1 MAAEIGDAPAE
12 GAPAGGPAAGPWSA
26 IPQSEGVAHAAQ
38 HLAEKVDEKIDP
50 HTPSSKE
57 QDSQSTGSES
67 DYLDKEHSKQEV
79 TQLARQMTSSSI
91 KTAGGTYVNPFAGSD
106 DPELDPL
113 SGHFVPERWVKTLIG
128 LQSRDPERYPQRV
141 AGISYKNLNVSGF
154 GSPLDYQKTFGN
166 YPLELASI
174 FNTVTGRGK
183 RKIQILKDF
192 EGLVKSGEM
201 LVVLGRPGSGC
212 TTLLKTMTGETDG
225 FYIDQAS
232 EINYQGVPM
241 EKMHND
247 FRGECMYQAEVDVH
261 FPQLS
266 VGQTLTFAAEARA
279 PRNRVPGVSR
289 QQYAKHMTDVIMAVF
304 GLSHTYHTKVGNDFV
319 RGVSGGERKR
329 VSIAEAALGGSP
341 LQAWD
346 NSTRGLD
353 SATALE
359 FIKTL
364 RLSTSLAGSTAAV
377 AIYQASQSI
386 YDKFDKVVVLYEG
399 RQIYFGP
406 TTAAKDYFVNLGFV
420 CTERATTGDFLTSL
434 TNPVERIVREGFE
447 NRVPRT
453 ADEFADVWKN
463 SQARQLLMAEIEAFD
478 KEFPVGGEQLE
489 LFRKSRQASQ
499 AKRQRVKSPYTI
511 SYPMQISLCVRR
523 GFQRLKG
530 DASLT
535 LTGIIGNSIMAL
547 IIGSVFYN
555 LDSTTNSFYSR
566 GALLFFAILLNA
578 FSSFLEIL
586 TIYAQ
591 RPIVEKQSKYA
602 FYHPSSEAI
611 ASMICDLPNKIL
623 TSIFFNLTLY
633 FLTNLRR
640 TPSAFFTFYLFSFMC
655 TLAMSMIFRSIG
667 ALSRTL
673 AQAMAPAAV
682 LILALVIYTGFV
694 IPVGDM
700 HPWFSW
706 LRWLDPVAYAF
717 EALMINE
724 FNNRQFNCTS
734 IVPTDIGLTGSFYAN
749 LAPDQSSCTVQG
761 SVTGLDYVEGTAYIN
776 TAFQYYRSHLWR
788 NFGILVAMV
797 IGFLFIYLSFAE
809 YITGKGSKGEVLLFP
824 RGLVPQFKKKVDE
837 ENEGNERPNVEDA
850 IAEKVVSAG
859 DVPPSIQQQT
869 AVFHWEAV
877 HYDVKVKGGTRTL
890 LEDCD
895 GWVQP
900 GKLTALMGASGAGK
914 TTLLDVLASR
924 VTMGVVTGQML
935 VDGRQ
940 RDSGFQRKTGY
951 VQQQDLHLSTST
963 VREALNFSA
972 LLRQPK
978 TTPKKEKL
986 AYVDEVIKVLEMEA
1000 YADAV
1005 VGVPGEGLNVEQRK
1019 RLTIGVELA
1028 AKPALLLF
1036 LDEPTSGLDS
1046 QTAWSICQL
1055 LRKLANNGQ
1064 AILCTIHQP
1073 SAVLFQSFD
1082 RLLFLVKGGRTVY
1095 FGDIG
1100 ESSKTLTNYF
1110 ESNGARK
1117 CGDEENPAEWM
1128 LDVVGAAPGSQNTI
1142 EWSEVWW
1149 DSPEKQQIKEQ
1160 LAEMKRTLSQKPVD
1174 TEPTALLEFAETFP
1188 FQLSLVTRR
1197 VFQQYWRTPS
1207 YLYSKTLL
1215 CAASPLFI
1223 GFSFWNSPLSLQG
1236 LQNQLFSIFMLI
1248 TIFGNLTQQIMPHF
1262 VTQRSLY
1269 EVRERPS
1276 KTYGWKVFM
1285 LSNIIVELPWQ
1296 TLMAAVMFFCWYYP
1310 IGMYKNAIPMDQVAE
1325 RGALMFLLIL
1335 AFMLFAST
1343 FTDMVVAGM
1352 DSSETAGN
1360 VGQLLFSLTLI
1371 FCGVLAGPGTLPGFW
1386 IFMYRVS
1393 PFTYLI
1399 NGMLAAGLANTE
1411 VTCSDSEYSTFNP
1424 RSGQTCFEY
1433 MQPYI
1438 DQRGGYV
1445 LNENATT
1452 QCRFCSSRFTNVYL
1466 EQLYS
1471 EYSTRWRNFG
1481 IMWAYIIFNIAAAL
1495 LLYWLARVPR
1505 KQKVQESPPPGA
1517 SRTQTRV
1524 SRQQTKES
1532 QAA

>member
-1 MAAEIGDAPAE
+1 MAETA
-12 GAPAGGPAAGPWSA
+12 GAPAGGPSANGPWGA
-26 IPQSEGVAHAAQ
+26 IPQSEGLAHAAQ
-38 HLAEKVDEKIDP
+38 NLVEKV
-50 HTPSSKE
+50 TSGSKE
-57 QDSQSTGSES
+57 SESQSTETES
-67 DYLDKEHSKQEV
+67 DYLDKDHAEREV
-79 TQLARQMTSSSI
+79 TALARQLTSTSVKSE
-91 KTAGGTYVNPFAGSD
+91 GGSYPNPFLGSD

-113 SGHFVPERWVKTLIG
+113 SGHFKPERWVRTLIG

-141 AGISYKNLNVSGF
+141 AGVSFKNLNVSGF

-166 YPLELASI
+166 YPLEIASI
-174 FNTVTGRGK
+174 FNTITGRGK
-183 RKIQILKDF
+183 RKIQILRDF

-212 TTLLKTMTGETDG
+212 STFLKTITGETSG
-225 FYIDQAS
+225 FHIDQGS
-232 EINYQGVPM
+232 NINYQGIPM
-241 EKMHND
+241 DTMHNH

-266 VGQTLTFAAEARA
+266 VGDTLAFAAEARA
-279 PRNRVPGVSR
+279 PRNRIPGVTR
-289 QQYAKHMTDVIMAVF
+289 KQYAKHMTDVIMAVF
-304 GLSHTYHTKVGNDFV
+304 GLAHTYHTKVGNDFI

-406 TTAAKDYFVNLGFV
+406 TTAAKDYFINLGFV
-420 CTERATTGDFLTSL
+420 CEERATTGDFLTSL
-434 TNPVERIVREGFE
+434 TNPAERVPREGFE
-447 NRVPRT
+447 HRVPRT
-453 ADEFADVWKN
+453 PDEFADVWKK
-463 SQARQLLMAEIEAFD
+463 SEARQLLMAEIAAFD
-478 KEFPVGGEQLE
+478 QEFPIGGQQLQ

-499 AKRQRVKSPYTI
+499 AKRQRMKSPYTI
-511 SYPMQISLCVRR
+511 SYPMQVGLCVRR
-523 GFQRLKG
+523 GFLRLKG
-530 DASLT
+530 DASLA

-547 IIGSVFYN
+547 LIGSVFYN
-555 LDSTTNSFYSR
+555 LPQDTNSFYSR

-578 FSSFLEIL
+578 FSSYLEIL

-602 FYHPSSEAI
+602 FYHPSAEAV

-623 TSIFFNLTLY
+623 TSIFFNVTLY
-633 FLTNLRR
+633 FLTHLRR

-655 TLAMSMIFRSIG
+655 TLAMSMVFRSIG

-673 AQAMAPAAV
+673 AQAMAPSAV

-694 IPVGDM
+694 VPPGQM

-706 LRWLDPVAYAF
+706 FRWIDPVAYAF
-717 EALMINE
+717 EAVMINE
-724 FNNRQFNCTS
+724 FRNRRFPCTN
-734 IVPTDIGLTGSFYAN
+734 IVPTGPGYTG
-749 LAPDQSSCTVQG
+749 LAPDQTSCTTVG
-761 SVTGLDYVEGTAYIN
+761 SVPGVGYVEGDAYIN
-776 TAFQYYRSHLWR
+776 QSFQYYASHLWR
-788 NFGILVAMV
+788 NLGILIAIT
-797 IGFLFIYLSFAE
+797 IGFLFIYLTFAE
-809 YITGKGSKGEVLLFP
+809 FISGAKSKGEVLLFP
-824 RGLVPQFKKKVDE
+824 RRLVPHLKKRTDE
-837 ENEGNERPNVEDA
+837 EEDGNDRLTAQDA
-850 IAEKVVSAG
+850 AAEKVLSAG

-869 AVFHWEAV
+869 AIFHWEAV
-877 HYDVKVKGGTRTL
+877 HYDIKVKGGTRTL

-895 GWVQP
+895 GWVMP

-951 VQQQDLHLSTST
+951 VQQQDLHLATTT

-986 AYVDEVIKVLEMEA
+986 AYVDEVIKVLEMES

-1019 RLTIGVELA
+1019 RLTIGVEMA

-1046 QTAWSICQL
+1046 QTAWSILKL

-1073 SAVLFQSFD
+1073 SAVLFQEFD
-1082 RLLFLVKGGRTVY
+1082 RLLFLVSGGRTVY

-1100 ESSKTLTNYF
+1100 ENSRTLTSYF
-1110 ESNGARK
+1110 ESNGSRR
-1117 CGDEENPAEWM
+1117 CGTEENPAEWM

-1142 EWSEVWW
+1142 DWPEVWW
-1149 DSPEKQQIKEQ
+1149 DSPEKQQIKER
-1160 LAEMKRTLSQKPVD
+1160 LGEMKRTLSSKPQD
-1174 TEPTALLEFAETFP
+1174 KEPTALLEFAEPFT
-1188 FQLSLVTRR
+1188 FQLVLVTRR
-1197 VFQQYWRTPS
+1197 VFEQYWRTPS

-1215 CAASPLFI
+1215 CVASALFI
-1223 GFSFWNSPLSLQG
+1223 GFSFWDSPLSLQG
-1236 LQNQLFSIFMLI
+1236 LQNQLFSIFMIL
-1248 TIFGNLTQQIMPHF
+1248 TIFGNMLQQSKSGPLRYILPINWWSSHATLRDPTSI
-1262 VTQRSLY
+1262 VRGQRAAIKDVWMESLH
-1269 EVRERPS
+1269 
-1276 KTYGWKVFM
+1276 
-1285 LSNIIVELPWQ
+1285 VEQ
-1296 TLMAAVMFFCWYYP
+1296 YRGGITVEHTH
-1310 IGMYKNAIPMDQVAE
+1310 GRVDNAIPQHQVHE
-1325 RGALMFLLIL
+1325 RGGLMFLFLWTFL
-1335 AFMLFAST
+1335 LFTST
-1343 FTDMVVAGM
+1343 FTDMVIAGM

-1371 FCGVLAGPGTLPGFW
+1371 FCGVLASPTALPGFW

-1393 PFTYLI
+1393 PFTYLVS
-1399 NGMLAAGLANTE
+1399 GMLATGLANTN
-1411 VTCSDSEYSTFNP
+1411 VTCSSIEYSHFNP
-1424 RSGQTCFEY
+1424 PSDKTCIQY
-1433 MQPYI
+1433 LQPYI
-1438 DQRGGYV
+1438 DLAGGYV
-1445 LNENATT
+1445 NNPDAGS
-1452 QCRFCSSRFTNVYL
+1452 QCEFCTARDTNVYL
-1466 EQLYS
+1466 EALSSQ
-1471 EYSTRWRNFG
+1471 YSTRWRNFG
-1481 IMWAYIIFNIAAAL
+1481 IMWAFIIFNVAAAL
-1495 LLYWLARVPR
+1495 FFYWLARVPR

-1517 SRTQTRV
+1517 ASRQQTRLE
-1524 SRQQTKES
+1524 RQQTKES
-1532 QAA
+1532 KVVA

>member
-1 MAAEIGDAPAE
+1 MAEKE
-12 GAPAGGPAAGPWSA
+12 GAPAGGASAGGPWGA
-26 IPQSEGVAHAAQ
+26 IPQSEGVAHAAKELVENLES
-38 HLAEKVDEKIDP
+38 HVPATKE
-50 HTPSSKE
+50 SS
-57 QDSQSTGSES
+57 SQSTETGS
-67 DYLDKEHSKQEV
+67 DDFLDGEHADRKV
-79 TQLARQMTSSSI
+79 KQLARQI
-91 KTAGGTYVNPFAGSD
+91 TAGSVKSAGGSYPNPFAGTNE
-106 DPELDPL
+106 PELDPL
-113 SGHFVPERWVKTLIG
+113 SGQFKPERWVKTLIG
-128 LQSRDPERYPQRV
+128 VQSRDPERYPQRV
-141 AGISYKNLNVSGF
+141 AGVSYKNLNVSGF

-166 YPLELASI
+166 YPLEIASL

-183 RKIQILKDF
+183 RKIHILRDF

-212 TTLLKTMTGETDG
+212 STLLKTMTGETSG
-225 FYIDQAS
+225 FFIDQGS
-232 EINYQGVPM
+232 EINYQGIPL
-241 EKMHND
+241 KTMHTD

-279 PRNRVPGVSR
+279 PRNRLPGVTR
-289 QQYAKHMTDVIMAVF
+289 KQYAKHMTDVIMAVF
-304 GLSHTYHTKVGNDFV
+304 GLSHTYHTKVGNDFI

-406 TTAAKDYFVNLGFV
+406 TTAAKDYFVNLGFL
-420 CTERATTGDFLTSL
+420 CEERATTGDFLTSL
-434 TNPVERIVREGFE
+434 TNPAERIVREGF
-447 NRVPRT
+447 NDQVPRT
-453 ADEFADVWKN
+453 PDEFAEVWKK
-463 SQARQLLMAEIEAFD
+463 SEARQLLMAEIEAFD
-478 KEFPVGGEQLE
+478 QEFPVGGQQLE
-489 LFRKSRQASQ
+489 IFKKSRQAQQ
-499 AKRQRVKSPYTI
+499 AKRQRVNSPYTI
-511 SYPMQISLCVRR
+511 SYPMQVSLCVRR

-530 DASLT
+530 DASLA

-555 LDSTTNSFYSR
+555 LPEDTGSFYAR

-578 FSSFLEIL
+578 FSSYLEIL

-602 FYHPSSEAI
+602 FYHPSSEAV
-611 ASMICDLPNKIL
+611 ASMICDLPNKFL

-633 FLTNLRR
+633 FLTHLRR
-640 TPSAFFTFYLFSFMC
+640 TPSAFFIFYLFSFMC
-655 TLAMSMIFRSIG
+655 LLAMSMIFRSIG

-694 IPVGDM
+694 VPPGQM

-717 EALMINE
+717 EAVMINE
-724 FNNRQFNCTS
+724 FSHRRFPCTTV
-734 IVPTDIGLTGSFYAN
+734 VPVGDGYRD
-749 LAPDQSSCTVQG
+749 LAPDQTSCTTVG
-761 SVTGLDYVEGTAYIN
+761 SVAGVSYVEGDAYIN
-776 TAFQYYRSHLWR
+776 QSFQYYRSHLWR
-788 NFGILVAMV
+788 NFGVLVAMT
-797 IGFLFIYLSFAE
+797 IGFLFIYLTFAE
-809 YITGKGSKGEVLLFP
+809 FISGKKSKGEVLLFP
-824 RGLVPQFKKKVDE
+824 RGLVPHFKKKVDE
-837 ENEGNERPNVEDA
+837 EEEGGNDRPTAQDA
-850 IAEKVVSAG
+850 IAEKVLSAG

-877 HYDVKVKGGTRTL
+877 HYDIKVKGGTRTL

-972 LLRQPK
+972 LLRQPR
-978 TTPKKEKL
+978 TTPKQEKL
-986 AYVDEVIKVLEMEA
+986 KYVDEVIKVLEMES

-1073 SAVLFQSFD
+1073 SAVLFQEFD
-1082 RLLFLVKGGRTVY
+1082 RLLFLASGGRTVY

-1100 ESSKTLTNYF
+1100 EDSKTLTNYF
-1110 ESNGARK
+1110 ESNGSRR
-1117 CGDEENPAEWM
+1117 CGVEENPAEWM
-1128 LDVVGAAPGSQNTI
+1128 LDVIGAAPGSQNTI
-1142 EWSEVWW
+1142 EWPEVWW
-1149 DSPEKQQIKEQ
+1149 DSPEKQQVKEQ
-1160 LAEMKRTLSQKPVD
+1160 LAEMKRTLSKIPVD
-1174 TEPTALLEFAETFP
+1174 KEPTALYEFAETFP
-1188 FQLSLVTRR
+1188 TQLLLVLRR
-1197 VFQQYWRTPS
+1197 VFEQYWRTPS

-1215 CAASPLFI
+1215 CVASALFI
-1223 GFSFWNSPLSLQG
+1223 GFSFWDSPLSIQG
-1236 LQNQLFSIFMLI
+1236 LQNQLFAIFMLM

-1262 VTQRSLY
+1262 VTQRALY

-1285 LSNIIVELPWQ
+1285 LSNIIVELPWN
-1296 TLMAAVMFFCWYYP
+1296 TLMAVLIYFCWYYP
-1310 IGMYKNAIPMDQVAE
+1310 IGMHRNAIPSHQVHE
-1325 RGALMFLLIL
+1325 RGALMFLLIWTFL
-1335 AFMLFAST
+1335 LFTST

-1352 DSSETAGN
+1352 ESSETAGN

-1371 FCGVLAGPGTLPGFW
+1371 FCGVLAGPATLPGFW

-1399 NGMLAAGLANTE
+1399 NGMLATGLANTE
-1411 VTCSDSEYSTFNP
+1411 VTCADIEYVTFNP
-1424 RSGQTCFEY
+1424 PENQNCGEY
-1433 MQPYI
+1433 MGPYT
-1438 DQRGGYV
+1438 QTSGYV
-1445 LNENATT
+1445 LNPNATS
-1452 QCRFCSSRFTNVYL
+1452 QCKFCPVRETNVYL
-1466 EQLYS
+1466 TQLNS

-1481 IMWAYIIFNIAAAL
+1481 IMWAFIIFNIGAAL
-1495 LLYWLARVPR
+1495 FLYWLARVPR

-1517 SRTQTRV
+1517 SRTQTRA

-1532 QAA
+1532 KVTA

>member
-1 MAAEIGDAPAE
+1 MEKTE
-12 GAPAGGPAAGPWSA
+12 GAPGGGPAAGGPWGA
-26 IPQSEGVAHAAQ
+26 IPQSEGVAQATQ
-38 HLAEKVDEKIDP
+38 EFVEKVEKKI
-50 HTPSSKE
+50 SGSKE
-57 QDSQSTGSES
+57 TSSQSSETES
-67 DYLDKEHSKQEV
+67 DFLDKEHADHEV
-79 TQLARQMTSSSI
+79 TQLAKQLTVSSVKSD
-91 KTAGGTYVNPFAGSD
+91 GGSYPNPFAGTNE
-106 DPELDPL
+106 PELDPR
-113 SGHFVPERWVKTLIG
+113 SGQFKPERWVKTLIG
-128 LQSRDPERYPQRV
+128 LQSRDPERYPKRV
-141 AGISYKNLNVSGF
+141 AGVSYRNLNVSGF

-166 YPLELASI
+166 YPLEIASI
-174 FNTVTGRGK
+174 FNTITGRGK
-183 RKIQILKDF
+183 RKIQILKNF

-212 TTLLKTMTGETDG
+212 STLLKTITGETSG
-225 FYIDQAS
+225 FHIDQGS

-241 EKMHND
+241 KTMHTD

-261 FPQLS
+261 FPQLT

-279 PRNRVPGVSR
+279 PRNRIPGVTR

-304 GLSHTYHTKVGNDFV
+304 GLTHTYDTNVGNDFV

-399 RQIYFGP
+399 RQIFFGP
-406 TTAAKDYFVNLGFV
+406 TTAAKNYFINLGFV
-420 CTERATTGDFLTSL
+420 CEERATTGDFLTSL
-434 TNPVERIVREGFE
+434 TNPAERIVRPGFE

-453 ADEFADVWKN
+453 PDEFATVWQK
-463 SQARQLLMAEIEAFD
+463 SEARQLLMAEIDAFD

-499 AKRQRVKSPYTI
+499 AKKQRVKSPYTI
-511 SYPMQISLCVRR
+511 SYPMQIDLCVRR
-523 GFQRLKG
+523 GFQRLRR
-530 DASLT
+530 DASLA

-547 IIGSVFYN
+547 IIGSVFYD
-555 LDSTTNSFYSR
+555 LPADTASFYSR
-566 GALLFFAILLNA
+566 GVLLFFAILLNA
-578 FSSFLEIL
+578 FSSYLEIL

-611 ASMICDLPNKIL
+611 ASMICDLPNKLL
-623 TSIFFNLTLY
+623 TSVFFNLTLY
-633 FLTNLRR
+633 FMTHLRR
-640 TPSAFFTFYLFSFMC
+640 TPSAFFIFYLFSFMC
-655 TLAMSMIFRSIG
+655 VLAMSMVFRSIG

-694 IPVGDM
+694 VPPGIM

-717 EALMINE
+717 EAVMINE
-724 FNNRQFNCTS
+724 FSHRQFRCTTLIPYGPEYS
-734 IVPTDIGLTGSFYAN
+734 D
-749 LAPDQSSCTVQG
+749 LAPDQASCTTVG
-761 SVTGLDYVEGTAYIN
+761 SVAGVDYVEGDAYIN
-776 TAFQYYRSHLWR
+776 QSFQYYRNHLWR
-788 NFGILVAMV
+788 NFGILVAMT
-797 IGFLFIYLSFAE
+797 IGFAVIYLTFAE
-809 YITGKGSKGEVLLFP
+809 YISGKTSKGEVLLFP
-824 RGLVPQFKKKVDE
+824 RGLVPHLKKKVDE
-837 ENEGNERPNVEDA
+837 EEEGNDRPTAEDA
-850 IAEKVVSAG
+850 IAEKVLSAG

-877 HYDVKVKGGTRTL
+877 HYDIKVKGGTRTL

-972 LLRQPK
+972 LLRQPR

-986 AYVDEVIKVLEMEA
+986 EYVEEVIRVLEMET

-1064 AILCTIHQP
+1064 AVLCTIHQP
-1073 SAVLFQSFD
+1073 SAVLFQEFD
-1082 RLLFLVKGGRTVY
+1082 RLLFLASGGRTVY

-1100 ESSKTLTNYF
+1100 KDSKTLINYF
-1110 ESNGARK
+1110 ESNGSRT
-1117 CGDEENPAEWM
+1117 CGAEENPAEWM
-1128 LDVVGAAPGSQNTI
+1128 LDVIGAAPGSQNTI
-1142 EWSEVWW
+1142 EWPEVWW

-1160 LAEMKRTLSQKPVD
+1160 LGEMKRTLSTKPHD
-1174 TEPTALLEFAETFP
+1174 KEPTALLEFAETFN
-1188 FQLSLVTRR
+1188 FQLLLVLRR
-1197 VFQQYWRTPS
+1197 VFEQYWRTPS

-1215 CAASPLFI
+1215 CVATGLFI
-1223 GFSFWNSPLSLQG
+1223 GFSFWDSPLSQQG
-1236 LQNQLFSIFMLI
+1236 LQNQLFAIFMLL
-1248 TIFGNLTQQIMPHF
+1248 TIFGNLLQQIMPHF
-1262 VTQRSLY
+1262 VTQRALY

-1285 LSNIIVELPWQ
+1285 LSNIIVELPWN
-1296 TLMAAVMFFCWYYP
+1296 TLMAALMFFCWYYP
-1310 IGMYKNAIPMDQVAE
+1310 IGMYQNAVPDHQVSE
-1325 RGALMFLLIL
+1325 RGALMFLYLWVFL
-1335 AFMLFAST
+1335 LFTST
-1343 FTDMVVAGM
+1343 FTDMVIAGM
-1352 DSSETAGN
+1352 ESSETAGN

-1393 PFTYLI
+1393 PFTYLV
-1399 NGMLAAGLANTE
+1399 NGMLATGLANSK
-1411 VTCSDSEYSTFNP
+1411 VTCADIEYLTFNP
-1424 RSGQTCFEY
+1424 RNGETCGQY
-1433 MQPYI
+1433 MQ
-1438 DQRGGYV
+1438 DFSNLNGGYV
-1445 LNENATT
+1445 LDENATSD
-1452 QCRFCSSRFTNVYL
+1452 CRFCTVSDTNVYL
-1466 EQLYS
+1466 RQLSS

-1481 IMWAYIIFNIAAAL
+1481 IMWAFIIFNIAAAL

-1517 SRTQTRV
+1517 SRTQTRA

-1532 QAA
+1532 KIVA

>member
-1 MAAEIGDAPAE
+1 MAETE
-12 GAPAGGPAAGPWSA
+12 GAPAGGASANGPWGA

-38 HLAEKVDEKIDP
+38 HLVEKVES
-50 HTPSSKE
+50 HFSGNKE
-57 QDSQSTGSES
+57 SQSPSTQTES
-67 DYLDKEHSKQEV
+67 DYLDKDHADQEV
-79 TQLARQMTSSSI
+79 AKLARQLTSTSI
-91 KTAGGTYVNPFAGSD
+91 KTAGGSYPNPFAGSD

-113 SGHFVPERWVKTLIG
+113 SGHFKPERWTRTLIG

-141 AGISYKNLNVSGF
+141 SGVAYSNLNVSGF

-166 YPLELASI
+166 YPLEAANL
-174 FNTVTGRGK
+174 FNTITGKGK
-183 RKIQILKDF
+183 RKIQILRDF
-192 EGLVKSGEM
+192 EGLVRSGEM

-212 TTLLKTMTGETDG
+212 TTLLKTLTGETSG
-225 FYIDQAS
+225 FHIDQGS
-232 EINYQGVPM
+232 NINYQGIPM
-241 EKMHND
+241 KTMHND

-279 PRNRVPGVSR
+279 PRNRIEGVSR
-289 QQYAKHMTDVIMAVF
+289 KQYAKHMTDVIMAVF

-329 VSIAEAALGGSP
+329 VSIAEAALGASP

-406 TTAAKDYFVNLGFV
+406 TTAAKAYFVNLGFI
-420 CTERATTGDFLTSL
+420 CEERATTGDFLTSL
-434 TNPVERIVREGFE
+434 TNPAERIVREGFE

-453 ADEFADVWKN
+453 PDEFAEVWKK
-463 SQARQLLMAEIEAFD
+463 SEARQILMSEIESFD
-478 KEFPVGGEQLE
+478 QEYPIGGQQLE
-489 LFRKSRQASQ
+489 LFRKSRQAQQ
-499 AKRQRVKSPYTI
+499 AKRQRVTSPYTI
-511 SYPMQISLCVRR
+511 SYPMQIGLCVRR
-523 GFQRLKG
+523 GFQRLRG
-530 DASLT
+530 DASLA
-535 LTGIIGNSIMAL
+535 LTGIIGNTIMAL
-547 IIGSVFYN
+547 LIGSVFYDLPEN
-555 LDSTTNSFYSR
+555 TESFYSR

-578 FSSFLEIL
+578 FSSYLEIL

-591 RPIVEKQSKYA
+591 RPIVEKQSTYA

-623 TSIFFNLTLY
+623 TSISFNLTLY
-633 FLTNLRR
+633 FLTHLRR
-640 TPSAFFTFYLFSFMC
+640 TPSAFFTFYLFSFIC
-655 TLAMSMIFRSIG
+655 TLAMSMVFRSIG

-694 IPVGDM
+694 VPPGQM
-700 HPWFSW
+700 RPWFSW
-706 LRWLDPVAYAF
+706 FRWIDPVAYAF
-717 EALMINE
+717 EAVMINE
-724 FNNRQFNCTS
+724 FRNRRFPCTT
-734 IVPTDIGLTGSFYAN
+734 IVPYGEGYSGLAS
-749 LAPDQSSCTVQG
+749 DQFSCTTVG
-761 SVTGLDYVEGTAYIN
+761 SVAGVSFVEGDAYIN
-776 TAFQYYRSHLWR
+776 QSFEYDEPHLWR
-788 NFGILVAMV
+788 NLGILIAMT
-797 IGFLFIYLSFAE
+797 IGFLFTYLCFAE
-809 YITGKGSKGEVLLFP
+809 FISGKKSKGEVLLFP
-824 RGLVPQFKKKVDE
+824 RKLVPHLKNQVDE
-837 ENEGNERPNVEDA
+837 EEKGNDRLTAQDA
-850 IAEKVVSAG
+850 AAEKVLSAG

-869 AVFHWEAV
+869 AIFHWEAV
-877 HYDVKVKGGTRTL
+877 HYDIKVKGGTRTL

-935 VDGRQ
+935 VDGKQ

-972 LLRQPK
+972 LLRQPRA
-978 TTPKKEKL
+978 TPKREKL

-1000 YADAV
+1000 YADAI

-1046 QTAWSICQL
+1046 QTAWSICKL

-1073 SAVLFQSFD
+1073 SAVLFQEFD
-1082 RLLFLVKGGRTVY
+1082 RLLFLASGGRTVY

-1100 ESSKTLTNYF
+1100 ENSKTLTSYF
-1110 ESNGARK
+1110 ESNGSRR
-1117 CGDEENPAEWM
+1117 CGIEENPAEWM
-1128 LDVVGAAPGSQNTI
+1128 LDVIGAAPGSQNTI
-1142 EWSEVWW
+1142 EWPEVWW
-1149 DSPEKQQIKEQ
+1149 DSPEKQQVKEQ
-1160 LAEMKRTLSQKPVD
+1160 LAEMKRTLSGKAHDKDP
-1174 TEPTALLEFAETFP
+1174 EALLEFAEPFS
-1188 FQLSLVTRR
+1188 FQLILVTSR

-1215 CAASPLFI
+1215 CVASGLFI
-1223 GFSFWNSPLSLQG
+1223 GFSFWDSPLSIQG
-1236 LQNQLFSIFMLI
+1236 LQNQLFSIFMLL

-1262 VTQRSLY
+1262 VTQRALY

-1285 LSNIIVELPWQ
+1285 LSNIFVELPWNS
-1296 TLMAAVMFFCWYYP
+1296 LMAVLIFICWFYP
-1310 IGMYKNAIPMDQVAE
+1310 IGFQQHVEPLHE
-1325 RGALMFLLIL
+1325 RSGLMFLLIWT
-1335 AFMLFAST
+1335 FMLFTST

-1371 FCGVLAGPGTLPGFW
+1371 FCGVLASPDTLPGFW

-1393 PFTYLI
+1393 PFTYLVS
-1399 NGMLAAGLANTE
+1399 GMLSTGLSNVE
-1411 VTCSDSEYSTFNP
+1411 VECSEVEYLTFNP
-1424 RSGQTCFEY
+1424 TPPNTCIEY
-1433 MQPYI
+1433 LQPFI
-1438 DQRGGYV
+1438 DAAGGYV
-1445 LNENATT
+1445 QNEEATSD
-1452 QCRFCSSRFTNVYL
+1452 CRFCTIRDSDVYL
-1466 EQLYS
+1466 TQLSS

-1481 IMWAYIIFNIAAAL
+1481 IMWAFIIFNIAAAL
-1495 LLYWLARVPR
+1495 VLYWLARVPR
-1505 KQKVQESPPPGA
+1505 KQKVQESPPAGAA
-1517 SRTQTRV
+1517 SRQQTRI

-1532 QAA
+1532 KVAS

>member
-1 MAAEIGDAPAE
+1 MAEIG
-12 GAPAGGPAAGPWSA
+12 GAPAGGPAAGVWGA
-26 IPQSEGVAHAAQ
+26 IPQSEGLAHTAQ
-38 HLAEKVDEKIDP
+38 ELVGKIES
-50 HTPSSKE
+50 HTSGNKQSS
-57 QDSQSTGSES
+57 SQSSTGTDS
-67 DYLDKEHSKQEV
+67 DDFLDKEHADREV
-79 TQLARQMTSSSI
+79 THLARQI
-91 KTAGGTYVNPFAGSD
+91 TAGSVKSAGGSYPNPFVGTD
-106 DPELDPL
+106 EPELDPL
-113 SGHFVPERWVKTLIG
+113 SGKFKPERWVKTLIG

-141 AGISYKNLNVSGF
+141 AGIAYKNLNVSGF

-166 YPLELASI
+166 YPLEAASL
-174 FNTVTGRGK
+174 FNTITGRGQ
-183 RKIQILKDF
+183 RKIHILRDF
-192 EGLVKSGEM
+192 EGLVRSGEM

-212 TTLLKTMTGETDG
+212 STLLKTMTGETSG
-225 FYIDQAS
+225 FFIDEGS
-232 EINYQGVPM
+232 HINYQGIPL
-241 EKMHND
+241 KTMHTD

-279 PRNRVPGVSR
+279 PRNRLPGVSR
-289 QQYAKHMTDVIMAVF
+289 AQYAKHMTQVIMAVF
-304 GLSHTYHTKVGNDFV
+304 GLSHTYNTNVGNDFV

-329 VSIAEAALGGSP
+329 VSIAEAALGESP

-406 TTAAKDYFVNLGFV
+406 TTAAKAYFVNLGFV
-420 CTERATTGDFLTSL
+420 CEARATTGDFLTSL
-434 TNPVERIVREGFE
+434 TNPQERIVREGFQD
-447 NRVPRT
+447 RVPRT
-453 ADEFADVWKN
+453 PDEFAEVWK
-463 SQARQLLMAEIEAFD
+463 SSEARQILMTEIEAFD
-478 KEFPVGGEQLE
+478 QQYPVGGQQLD
-489 LFRKSRQASQ
+489 LFKKSRQAQQ

-511 SYPMQISLCVRR
+511 SYPMQISLCTRR
-523 GFQRLKG
+523 GFQRLRG
-530 DASLT
+530 DASLA
-535 LTGIIGNSIMAL
+535 LTGILGNSVMAL

-555 LDSTTNSFYSR
+555 LPADTQSFFSR

-578 FSSFLEIL
+578 FSSYLEIL

-602 FYHPSSEAI
+602 FYHPSAEAI
-611 ASMICDLPNKIL
+611 ASMLCDLPNKLL
-623 TSIFFNLTLY
+623 TSVFFNVTLY

-640 TPSAFFTFYLFSFMC
+640 TPSAFFIFYLFSFMC
-655 TLAMSMIFRSIG
+655 LLAMSMIFRSIG

-673 AQAMAPAAV
+673 AQAMAPSAV
-682 LILALVIYTGFV
+682 LILALVIYTGFAV
-694 IPVGDM
+694 PPALM

-717 EALMINE
+717 EAVMINE
-724 FNNRQFNCTS
+724 FSGRRFECTS
-734 IVPTDIGLTGSFYAN
+734 IVPVGEGYSN
-749 LAPDQSSCTVQG
+749 LAPDQTSCTTVG
-761 SVTGLDYVEGTAYIN
+761 SVAGVSFVEGDAYIGES
-776 TAFQYYRSHLWR
+776 FQYYRSHLWR
-788 NFGILVAMV
+788 NFGILVAMT
-797 IGFLFIYLSFAE
+797 IGFLFIYLTFAE
-809 YITGKGSKGEVLLFP
+809 FISGKNSKGEVLLFP
-824 RGLVPQFKKKVDE
+824 RGLVPHFKKKVDE
-837 ENEGNERPNVEDA
+837 EEEAGNDRPTAQDA
-850 IAEKVVSAG
+850 IAEKVLSAG

-877 HYDVKVKGGTRTL
+877 HYDIKVKGGTRTL

-972 LLRQPK
+972 LLRQPR
-978 TTPKKEKL
+978 TTPKQEKL
-986 AYVDEVIKVLEMEA
+986 DYVNEVIKVLEMES

-1073 SAVLFQSFD
+1073 SAVLFQEFD
-1082 RLLFLVKGGRTVY
+1082 RLLFLASGGRTVY

-1100 ESSKTLTNYF
+1100 ENSKTMTSYF
-1110 ESNGARK
+1110 ESNGSRK
-1117 CGDEENPAEWM
+1117 CGVEENPAEWM
-1128 LDVVGAAPGSQNTI
+1128 LDVIGAAPGSTNTI
-1142 EWSEVWW
+1142 EWPEVWW

-1160 LAEMKRTLSQKPVD
+1160 LAEMKRTLSIKPVD
-1174 TEPTALLEFAETFP
+1174 QEPTALYEFAETFP
-1188 FQLSLVTRR
+1188 TQLLLVQRR
-1197 VFQQYWRTPS
+1197 IFQQYWRMPS
-1207 YLYSKTLL
+1207 YLYSKFLL
-1215 CAASPLFI
+1215 CVASGLFI
-1223 GFSFWNSPLSLQG
+1223 GFSFWDSPLSQQG
-1236 LQNQLFSIFMLI
+1236 LQNQLFSVFMLI
-1248 TIFGNLTQQIMPHF
+1248 TIFGNLMQQIMPHF

-1285 LSNIIVELPWQ
+1285 LSNIIVELPWN
-1296 TLMAAVMFFCWYYP
+1296 TLVAVLLFFSWYYP
-1310 IGMYKNAIPMDQVAE
+1310 IGMNRNAIPSGQVHE
-1325 RGALMFLLIL
+1325 RGVLMFLFIWM
-1335 AFMLFAST
+1335 FMLFAST
-1343 FTDMVVAGM
+1343 FTNMIIAGM

-1393 PFTYLI
+1393 PFTYMI
-1399 NGMLAAGLANTE
+1399 NGMLAVGLANTE
-1411 VTCSDSEYSTFNP
+1411 ATCADVEYSLFNP
-1424 RSGQTCFEY
+1424 RDGETCGEY
-1433 MQPYI
+1433 MQSYI
-1438 DQRGGYV
+1438 QTLGGYV
-1445 LNENATT
+1445 LNPEATS
-1452 QCRFCSSRFTNVYL
+1452 QCQFCPIRDTNVFL
-1466 EQLYS
+1466 TQLYS

-1495 LLYWLARVPR
+1495 LLYWLLRVPK
-1505 KQKVQESPPPGA
+1505 KQKVQESPPAGA
-1517 SRTQTRV
+1517 TRTRTGA

-1532 QAA
+1532 KIQA

>member
-1 MAAEIGDAPAE
+1 MAEAD
-12 GAPAGGPAAGPWSA
+12 GASNPPAGGPWTA
-26 IPQSEGVAHAAQ
+26 IPQSQGVANAVQ
-38 HLAEKVDEKIDP
+38 DLAEKIEN
-50 HTPSSKE
+50 HTPGTKE
-57 QDSQSTGSES
+57 SESQSTGTES
-67 DYLDKEHSKQEV
+67 DYLDKDNAEQEV
-79 TQLARQMTSSSI
+79 AHLARQLTSNSS
-91 KTAGGTYVNPFAGSD
+91 KTTGGNYVNPFAGSN

-113 SGHFVPERWVKTLIG
+113 SGHFKPERWVKTLIG

-141 AGISYKNLNVSGF
+141 AGVSFKNLNVSGF

-166 YPLELASI
+166 YPLEIASI
-174 FNTVTGRGK
+174 FNTITGRGK
-183 RKIQILKDF
+183 RKIQILREF

-212 TTLLKTMTGETDG
+212 STFLKTLTGETSG
-225 FYIDQAS
+225 FYIDQGS

-241 EKMHND
+241 KTMHTD

-279 PRNRVPGVSR
+279 PRNRIPGVTR

-304 GLSHTYHTKVGNDFV
+304 GLTHTYHTNVGNDFI

-406 TTAAKDYFVNLGFV
+406 TTAARDYFVNLGFE
-420 CTERATTGDFLTSL
+420 CAKRATTGDFLTSL
-434 TNPVERIVREGFE
+434 TNPAERTVRPGFE

-453 ADEFADVWKN
+453 PEEFAEVWKK
-463 SQARQLLMAEIEAFD
+463 SEARQLLMAEIEAFD
-478 KEFPVGGEQLE
+478 EKFPVGGQQLE

-535 LTGIIGNSIMAL
+535 LTGIIGNSVIAM

-555 LDSTTNSFYSR
+555 IPADTGSFYSR
-566 GALLFFAILLNA
+566 GVLLFFAILLNA

-611 ASMICDLPNKIL
+611 ASMVCDLPNKIL
-623 TSIFFNLTLY
+623 TSIFFNVTLY
-633 FLTNLRR
+633 FMTHLRR
-640 TPSAFFTFYLFSFMC
+640 TPSAFFVFYLFSFMC

-682 LILALVIYTGFV
+682 LILALVIYTGFTV
-694 IPVGDM
+694 PVGNM

-724 FNNRQFNCTS
+724 FHNRRFDCTN
-734 IVPTDIGLTGSFYAN
+734 IVPAGDTYTN
-749 LAPDQSSCTVQG
+749 LAPDQTSCTTPG
-761 SVTGLDYVEGTAYIN
+761 SVAGISYVEGDAYIN
-776 TAFQYYRSHLWR
+776 QAFQYYRSHLWR
-788 NFGILVAMV
+788 NFAILLAMI
-797 IGFLFIYLSFAE
+797 IGFCFIYLSFAE
-809 YITGKGSKGEVLLFP
+809 YISGKKSKGEVLLFP
-824 RGLVPQFKKKVDE
+824 RGLVPHLKKSADE
-837 ENEGNERPNVEDA
+837 EEKENDRPTAEEA
-850 IAEKVVSAG
+850 IAEKVLSAG
-859 DVPPSIQQQT
+859 DIPPSIQQQT

-877 HYDVKVKGGTRTL
+877 HYDIKVKGGTRTL

-951 VQQQDLHLSTST
+951 VQQQDLHLATST

-986 AYVDEVIKVLEMEA
+986 DYVDEVIKVLEMES

-1073 SAVLFQSFD
+1073 SAVLFQEFD
-1082 RLLFLVKGGRTVY
+1082 RLLFLASGGRTVY

-1100 ESSKTLTNYF
+1100 DSSKTLTNYF
-1110 ESNGARK
+1110 ESNGSRK
-1117 CGDEENPAEWM
+1117 CGAAENPAEWM
-1128 LDVVGAAPGSQNTI
+1128 LDVIGAAPGSQNTI
-1142 EWSEVWW
+1142 DWPEVWW
-1149 DSPEKQQIKEQ
+1149 DSPEKQQVKEK
-1160 LAEMKRTLSQKPVD
+1160 LGEMKRTLVSQPVD
-1174 TEPTALLEFAETFP
+1174 KEPTALLEFAETFP
-1188 FQLSLVTRR
+1188 FQLTLVTRR

-1207 YLYSKTLL
+1207 YLYSKLLL
-1215 CAASPLFI
+1215 CTATPLFI
-1223 GFSFWNSPLSLQG
+1223 GFSFWMSPLSLQG
-1236 LQNQLFSIFMLI
+1236 LQNQLFSIFMLM

-1262 VTQRSLY
+1262 VTQRALY

-1296 TLMAAVMFFCWYYP
+1296 TIMAAIMFFCWYYP
-1310 IGMYKNAIPMDQVAE
+1310 IGMYKNAIPENQVAE
-1325 RGALMFLLIL
+1325 RGALMFLLVL

-1352 DSSETAGN
+1352 ESSETAGN

-1399 NGMLAAGLANTE
+1399 NGMLATGLANTQ
-1411 VTCSDSEYSTFNP
+1411 VTCADIEYAIFNP
-1424 RSGQTCFEY
+1424 RNGETCQEY
-1433 MQPYI
+1433 MEAYI
-1438 DQRGGYV
+1438 NRMGGYV
-1445 LNENATT
+1445 LDPNATS
-1452 QCRFCSSRFTNVYL
+1452 QCQFCTARDTNVYL
-1466 EQLYS
+1466 EQLSSQYD
-1471 EYSTRWRNFG
+1471 TRWRNFG
-1481 IMWAYIIFNIAAAL
+1481 IMWAFIIFNIAAAL
-1495 LLYWLARVPR
+1495 FLYWLARVPR
-1505 KQKVQESPPPGA
+1505 KQKVQESPPAGA

-1524 SRQQTKES
+1524 SKQQTGES
-1532 QAA
+1532 KVVA